1 MPNWCEGFLKT
12 RGDMQSIKRFLIEG
26 LQAYDL
32 TGETRL
38 AGGVSIAY
46 EDEFL
51 IVMMINRV
59 CHISGTKRAFAEEEE
74 VYIEERQGEDSIVTI
89 KIKQAWDMCAAEFAE
104 ISKKYGV
111 DLRLFGYERG
121 GQFSRDIIIE
131 NGRITKDETKQ
142 YDDWDWE
149 CPCSEFGG

>member
-1 MPNWCEGFLKT
+1 MPNWCEGFLKV

-32 TGETRL
+32 MGETRI
-38 AGGVSIAY
+38 ADGVSIAF

-51 IVMMINRV
+51 IEIMINRV
-59 CHISGTKRAFAEEEE
+59 CHISGTKRAFAEDGE
-74 VYIEERQGEDSIVTI
+74 VYIEDRQGKDSIVTI
-89 KIKQAWDMCAAEFAE
+89 KIKQAWDMSAAEFAE
-104 ISKKYGV
+104 ISSKYGV

-121 GQFSRDIIIE
+121 CQFSRDIIIE
-131 NGRITKDETKQ
+131 NGRTAKDETKQ

-149 CPCSEFGG
+149 CPCSELGG